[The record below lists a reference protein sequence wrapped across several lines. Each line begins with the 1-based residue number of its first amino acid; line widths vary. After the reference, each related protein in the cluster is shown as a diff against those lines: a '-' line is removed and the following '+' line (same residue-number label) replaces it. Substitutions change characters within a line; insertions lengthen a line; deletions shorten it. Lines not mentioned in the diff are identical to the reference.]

1 MMAAGGSVDPFWMIY
16 GAHRKAD
23 VLNLLEEHRIGT
35 FFEIMPCV
43 SLLNSNSTGNLSEED
58 SKVAVKDMTDPYAN
72 DPRRHPA
79 LQPRSMKPY
88 NAETPLKLLA
98 DNFLTPK

>member
-1 MMAAGGSVDPFWMIY
+1 MVLTEMRTYLICSRNTELVKSLKTSSCISLIQ
-16 GAHRKAD
+16 
-23 VLNLLEEHRIGT
+23 LNL
-35 FFEIMPCV
+35 
-43 SLLNSNSTGNLSEED
+43 TGNLSEED